1 MKNFKYKLLFVLAI
15 MMFFAVPA
23 NAQTQLVPVGRAV
36 GIQLYTDG
44 LLVIGTTEV
53 NGRDVARECGI
64 ETGDRI
70 TAANGVEIDSSENLA
85 SIVNEHSDSL
95 ALELIRDNRK
105 MTIDAVPVQAEDG
118 VYRLG
123 IWVRDSC
130 AGVGTVTYYDPE
142 TNTYAALGHA
152 VNDVDTGNILP
163 VKRGNILDCSIM
175 SVTKSS
181 RGCPGEINAVFGD
194 EVIGDLSAN
203 TYEGI
208 FGKTSNNEYFSGE
221 PMTVAARNQV
231 HKGEAYILSDIMNG
245 KTEKYSIKIKK
256 ITDDADKGLVIEVT
270 DDRLIDS
277 AGGIVQGMSGSP
289 IIQDNMFVGAVTHV
303 FVNSPQ
309 KGYGTLA
316 ENMIDMQCK
325 CM

>member
-1 MKNFKYKLLFVLAI
+1 MKKFNFKLLFVLAI
-15 MMFFAVPA
+15 MTYFAVPA

-70 TAANGVEIDSSENLA
+70 TAANGIEIDSSESLA
-85 SIVNEHSDSL
+85 SAVNEHSDSL
-95 ALELIRDNRK
+95 ILELVRDNRK

-163 VKRGNILDCSIM
+163 VKRGNILDCSIV

-194 EVIGDLSAN
+194 EVIGDLGAN

-208 FGKTSNNEYFSGE
+208 FGKTGNDEYFPGE
-221 PMTVAARNQV
+221 PMTVAARSQV

-245 KTEKYSIKIKK
+245 KVEKYSIKIKK

-270 DDRLIDS
+270 DDRLINS

-289 IIQDNMFVGAVTHV
+289 IVQDNMLVGAVTHV

-316 ENMIDMQCK
+316 ENMIDMQSK